1 MPDAIGPMATVR
13 RYADAFNK
21 GDVKAMAAPT
31 AGLPGFSDR
40 LRFHR
45 PFALPAA
52 AQSWTTMMRP
62 RITVVAREV

>member
-31 AGLPGFSDR
+31 AGLPGFQIDFDFIDHLLYQ
-40 LRFHR
+40 LRHR
-45 PFALPAA
+45 VGR
-52 AQSWTTMMRP
+52 Q
-62 RITVVAREV
+62 